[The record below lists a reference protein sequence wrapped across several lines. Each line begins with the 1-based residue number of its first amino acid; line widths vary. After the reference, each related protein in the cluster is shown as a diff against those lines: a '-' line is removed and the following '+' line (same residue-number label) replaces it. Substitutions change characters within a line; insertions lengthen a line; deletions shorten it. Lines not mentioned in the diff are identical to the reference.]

1 MIINPKTV
9 QCFVDG
15 AGNKHESKLKY
26 LLSERRIQMR
36 GIVQSDAQLG
46 NCVSFNSSQV
56 ADIMIANAA
65 AIADVSRSF
74 NAAIKREREKAE
86 KVVVGDYLNR
96 P

>member
-15 AGNKHESKLKY
+15 AGNKHESKLQY
-26 LLSERRIQMR
+26 LISERRIQMR

-46 NCVSFNSSQV
+46 KNASFTATQI
-56 ADIMIANAA
+56 ADIMISNAA

-74 NAAIKREREKAE
+74 NAAIKREREKSE
-86 KVVVGDYLNR
+86 KVAIVTILSR
-96 P
+96 